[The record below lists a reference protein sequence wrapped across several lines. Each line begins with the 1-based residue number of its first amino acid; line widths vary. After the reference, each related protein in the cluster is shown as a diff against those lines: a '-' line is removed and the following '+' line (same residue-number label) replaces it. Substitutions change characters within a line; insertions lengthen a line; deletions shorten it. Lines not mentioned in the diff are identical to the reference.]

1 MIQKGLAF
9 RLQQSGSVARLDEA
23 AWPCGWI
30 LPCRLRRQCGASVV
44 TAAIVVAN
52 RMEDPVKLT
61 DTQLLLLSAASQRDD
76 RALEPSPKL
85 TGGAAGKVV
94 AKLLTEGLVEEV
106 RARGSIPVWRRDDDG
121 PRALRI
127 TKKGLQAIRVE
138 DEPTDAAA
146 GEPKPA
152 AQRAKQGKTSKSPSS
167 PRNKTGDDQA
177 EPARARA
184 DTKQANMIA
193 LLSRPQGA
201 TIAAIMKETGW
212 QQHSVRGFFAG
223 AVRKKLGLTLV
234 SEKQDGERV
243 YRIVSPESRKGK
255 SDRKA
260 A

>member
-1 MIQKGLAF
+1 M
-9 RLQQSGSVARLDEA
+9 
-23 AWPCGWI
+23 
-30 LPCRLRRQCGASVV
+30 
-44 TAAIVVAN
+44 
-52 RMEDPVKLT
+52 KLT
-61 DTQLLLLSAASQRDD
+61 DTQLLLLSVASQRDD

-106 RARGSIPVWRRDDDG
+106 RARGSIPVWRRD
-121 PRALRI
+121 
-127 TKKGLQAIRVE
+127 
-138 DEPTDAAA
+138 DAAA